1 MATIEQIEREI
12 ESRINTD
19 IKHFKGSMPERY
31 ALAWNGY
38 LAGLY
43 EWGFIERYNYLV
55 NLLPK
60 IDKPDPILEIFE
72 GREDEDEE

>member
-1 MATIEQIEREI
+1 MATKEEI
-12 ESRINTD
+12 EKELETRIKAD
-19 IKHFKGSMPERY
+19 INHFEGDLSERY

-43 EWGFIERYNYLV
+43 EWGLIERYHYLV

-60 IDKPDPILEIFE
+60 ISRPDPILEIFE
-72 GREDEDEE
+72 GRDDDE

>member
-1 MATIEQIEREI
+1 MATKEEI
-12 ESRINTD
+12 EKEIETRIKAD
-19 IKHFKGSMPERY
+19 IKHFQGNLPERY

-43 EWGFIERYNYLV
+43 EWSLIERYNYLV

-60 IDKPDPILEIFE
+60 ISKPDPILEIFE
-72 GREDEDEE
+72 GRHNEE

>member
-1 MATIEQIEREI
+1 MTTKGEI
-12 ESRINTD
+12 EKELEIRIKDD
-19 IKHFKGSMPERY
+19 IKHFQGNLPERY

-43 EWGFIERYNYLV
+43 EWGVIERYNYLI

-60 IDKPDPILEIFE
+60 INKPDPILEIFE
-72 GREDEDEE
+72 GRDNE

>member
-1 MATIEQIEREI
+1 MATKEEIEEEM
-12 ESRINTD
+12 ESRIIAD
-19 IKHFKGSMPERY
+19 IKHFKGNLPERY

-43 EWGFIERYNYLV
+43 EWGLIERYNYLV

-60 IDKPDPILEIFE
+60 INKPDPILEIFE
-72 GREDEDEE
+72 GRDDEDE